1 MKGKISFCPI
11 ERQLPRQIMF
21 HRFQYEKDF
30 YPNLERLPLHVRMK
44 LDLVGIK
51 LSLKQW
57 LAFHIEERIA
67 ICHLPI
73 EQEDERQVFKDYLNF
88 LSRQYCHAPAQELP
102 PVEPLW
108 EISDQVPAPVRE
120 RSGDNGKAVTLEEW
134 SVWASH
140 QRYALYK
147 TAVSKSEP
155 EKFFAVLDEL
165 RKTEG

>member
-1 MKGKISFCPI
+1 
-11 ERQLPRQIMF
+11 MF
-21 HRFQYEKDF
+21 HRFQYEKAF
-30 YPNLERLPLHVRMK
+30 YPNLDRLPLHVRMK
-44 LDLVGIK
+44 LDLTGIK

-88 LSRQYCHAPAQELP
+88 LLRQYCGVLAQELP
-102 PVEPLW
+102 PMEPLW
-108 EISDQVPAPVRE
+108 EFSDQVPAAVLE
-120 RSGDNGKAVTLEEW
+120 RSGDNGNAVTLGEW
-134 SVWASH
+134 IKWASH

-165 RKTEG
+165 RKAEG

>member
-1 MKGKISFCPI
+1 
-11 ERQLPRQIMF
+11 MF
-21 HRFQYEKDF
+21 YRFQYEKAF
-30 YPNLERLPLHVRMK
+30 YPNLDRLPLHVRMK
-44 LDLVGIK
+44 LDLAGIK

-57 LAFHIEERIA
+57 LAFHLEERTA

-73 EQEDERQVFKDYLNF
+73 AQEDERQVFKDYLNF
-88 LSRQYCHAPAQELP
+88 LLRQYCGVPAQELP
-102 PVEPLW
+102 PMEPLW
-108 EISDQVPAPVRE
+108 EVSDQVPAPVLE
-120 RSGDNGKAVTLEEW
+120 RSGDNGNAVTLGEW
-134 SVWASH
+134 IKWGSH

>member
-1 MKGKISFCPI
+1 
-11 ERQLPRQIMF
+11 MF
-21 HRFQYEKDF
+21 YRFQYEKEF
-30 YPNLERLPLHVRMK
+30 YPKLERLPLHFRMK

-57 LAFHIEERIA
+57 LAFHIEERTA
-67 ICHLPI
+67 ICHLPVDH
-73 EQEDERQVFKDYLNF
+73 EDEKLVFKDYLNF
-88 LSRQYCHAPAQELP
+88 LSRQYCQAPAQELP
-102 PVEPLW
+102 PMEPLW
-108 EISDQVPAPVRE
+108 EISDHVPTPVRE

-134 SVWASH
+134 GGWASH

-165 RKTEG
+165 RRTEG

>member
-1 MKGKISFCPI
+1 
-11 ERQLPRQIMF
+11 MF

-44 LDLVGIK
+44 LDLAGIK

-57 LAFHIEERIA
+57 LAFRIEERNA
-67 ICHLPI
+67 VCHLPVDY
-73 EQEDERQVFKDYLNF
+73 EDEKQVFKDYLNF

-102 PVEPLW
+102 PMEPLW
-108 EISDQVPAPVRE
+108 EISDHVPALVRE

-134 SVWASH
+134 NGWASH

>member
-1 MKGKISFCPI
+1 
-11 ERQLPRQIMF
+11 MF
-21 HRFQYEKDF
+21 HRFKYEKAL
-30 YPNLERLPLHVRMK
+30 YPNLDRLPLHVRMK
-44 LDLVGIK
+44 LDLTGVK

-73 EQEDERQVFKDYLNF
+73 EQEDERQAFKDYLNF
-88 LSRQYCHAPAQELP
+88 LSRQYCGAPAQELP
-102 PVEPLW
+102 PINPLW
-108 EISDQVPAPVRE
+108 EISDQVPAPVLE
-120 RSGDNGKAVTLEEW
+120 RSGDNGNAVTLGEW
-134 SVWASH
+134 LNWVSH

-165 RKTEG
+165 RKTAVDVQDPCLN